1 MRQYTTKLFTVHR
14 QLFTQINT
22 LLIRLFSQLNASQRV
37 TNRAKNVNT
46 VSVSS
51 EVRAD
56 LVVFTV
62 GTVRVSHLS
71 TR

>member
-56 LVVFTV
+56 LVVFIV